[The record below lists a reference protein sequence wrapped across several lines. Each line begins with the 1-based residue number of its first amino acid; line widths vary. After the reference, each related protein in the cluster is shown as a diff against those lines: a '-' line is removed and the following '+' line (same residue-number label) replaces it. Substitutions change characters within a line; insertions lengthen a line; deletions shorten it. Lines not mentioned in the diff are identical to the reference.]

1 MPIASFQLPDGK
13 IADFEVPEGMSQE
26 EIEQAVAPELRRLV
40 APPAPPKPEESGFLR
55 QAADVPVNIAKGAAS
70 GVRALSDIFGANNP
84 VSRAIR
90 GTEDY
95 LDSLLSAQARN
106 DQQEIARI
114 MKEAED
120 QGLGAQVVAG
130 VKAFATAPVD
140 FLSQALGSA
149 VPIVAGGLA
158 ASVARLGTAGVRAVT
173 TGLGA
178 GTGAGIV
185 KGSIYDAV
193 KGALTEAGESP
204 EVAEARAQAA
214 QSYGGENWGQILTGT
229 ALGGLAGRTGVEKLL
244 LDRFGKEEVAEQAA
258 KGVGRRAAEGAV
270 TEAVP
275 EMAQAGQEQLAQNI
289 ALQREGFDVSTL
301 RGVAGA
307 ATLEGLAGGAL
318 GGGLGALSRG
328 APPAAPV
335 EAPPEAPPAPPVVTN
350 YQTIDQ
356 AGNPTTISVA
366 QDDTGTIVATGPDG
380 EPIDLS
386 NMVSAGF
393 TVEDSIKSVFSAP
406 DAPVVPAA
414 AAPRQG
420 LSQRLL
426 RRPPLLPHRP
436 HHH

>member
-1 MPIASFQLPDGK
+1 MPIASFQLPNGK
-13 IADFEVPEGMSQE
+13 IADFEVPEGLSQE

-40 APPAPPKPEESGFLR
+40 APPPPPKQEESGFFR
-55 QAADVPVNIAKGAAS
+55 QTLDVPIGIAKGAAS

-84 VSRAIR
+84 VSRAIS

-120 QGLGAQVVAG
+120 KGLGAQVAAG

-158 ASVARLGTAGVRAVT
+158 ASVARLGAAGVGAVT

-214 QSYGGENWGQILTGT
+214 QSYGGENWGLILAGT

-244 LDRFGKEEVAEQAA
+244 LDRFGKQEVAEQAA
-258 KGVGRRAAEGAV
+258 KGIG
-270 TEAVP
+270 
-275 EMAQAGQEQLAQNI
+275 
-289 ALQREGFDVSTL
+289 
-301 RGVAGA
+301 
-307 ATLEGLAGGAL
+307 
-318 GGGLGALSRG
+318 
-328 APPAAPV
+328 
-335 EAPPEAPPAPPVVTN
+335 
-350 YQTIDQ
+350 
-356 AGNPTTISVA
+356 
-366 QDDTGTIVATGPDG
+366 
-380 EPIDLS
+380 
-386 NMVSAGF
+386 
-393 TVEDSIKSVFSAP
+393 
-406 DAPVVPAA
+406 
-414 AAPRQG
+414 
-420 LSQRLL
+420 
-426 RRPPLLPHRP
+426 
-436 HHH
+436 